1 MLSRTGVALVATLI
15 AAAAPA
21 SAADLP
27 PRQAPAAPLLAPQP
41 VGGLYFMSR
50 TGIGSVDDTSFALGG
65 GSVGVRNEYEAGTTS
80 FVALGYSFGPVLG
93 GLTPRVEVEGM
104 YGTFSID
111 THTVNGTQV
120 PSIDSFGDLR
130 SLGAFGS
137 AYLDFNLGTLFG
149 SGLSA
154 ITPFVGG
161 GIGFAQVELRKQG
174 ISATGVVIDDE
185 DAQVAYHLSA
195 GVGISLS
202 GLGFGNALF
211 DRTTLELGYRHLQVQ
226 DLEFTARDGT
236 TSETDVTKNLFTV
249 GVRRQF

>member
-1 MLSRTGVALVATLI
+1 
-15 AAAAPA
+15 
-21 SAADLP
+21 
-27 PRQAPAAPLLAPQP
+27 
-41 VGGLYFMSR
+41 
-50 TGIGSVDDTSFALGG
+50 
-65 GSVGVRNEYEAGTTS
+65 
-80 FVALGYSFGPVLG
+80 
-93 GLTPRVEVEGM
+93 M

>member
-1 MLSRTGVALVATLI
+1 
-15 AAAAPA
+15 
-21 SAADLP
+21 
-27 PRQAPAAPLLAPQP
+27 
-41 VGGLYFMSR
+41 
-50 TGIGSVDDTSFALGG
+50 
-65 GSVGVRNEYEAGTTS
+65 
-80 FVALGYSFGPVLG
+80 
-93 GLTPRVEVEGM
+93 
-104 YGTFSID
+104 
-111 THTVNGTQV
+111 V

-130 SLGAFGS
+130 SFGAFGS

-154 ITPFVGG
+154 ITPFIGG

-174 ISATGVVIDDE
+174 ISADGVGVVIDDE
-185 DAQVAYHLSA
+185 DSQVAYHLSA